1 MAQFRGMSHEA
12 YCASFPLFQSAS
24 DSNAIVSYFF
34 AYGRMLDL
42 FSAEFKSYRQRIGNR
57 GA

>member
-1 MAQFRGMSHEA
+1 MAQFRGLSDEA

-24 DSNAIVSYFF
+24 ESNAIVSYSF
-34 AYGRMLDL
+34 AFGRMLDL

-57 GA
+57 RA